1 MLNTD
6 WTPLIVCPKQMSMKR
21 CDVRPSVCSS
31 MGSQQQTRC
40 CRSVAFCGPGKVC
53 GGRMRTVRRCQRT
66 KNRKNRRTHYLYS
79 VGIESCGI
87 CTVATAAT
95 VITKLSIS
103 AFINNLRKLY
113 EFSTTNIASGI
124 GIR

>member
-1 MLNTD
+1 VAD
-6 WTPLIVCPKQMSMKR
+6 ECGQ
-21 CDVRPSVCSS
+21 CDVVSV
-31 MGSQQQTRC
+31 R
-40 CRSVAFCGPGKVC
+40 KIE
-53 GGRMRTVRRCQRT
+53 
-66 KNRKNRRTHYLYS
+66 KNRRTHYLYS